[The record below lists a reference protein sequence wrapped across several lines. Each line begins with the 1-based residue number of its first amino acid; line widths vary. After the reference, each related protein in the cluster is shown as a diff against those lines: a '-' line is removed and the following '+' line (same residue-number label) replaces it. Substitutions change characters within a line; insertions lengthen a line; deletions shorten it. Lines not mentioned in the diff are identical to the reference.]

1 MMSAALYFK
10 GDGLVTGRAAAEL
23 WTMLDTTQ
31 AVRDDDPIDVQL
43 VGRNAEDPRGVRIRR
58 TKALLRQDIRWRNGI
73 PVTSPA
79 LTILRLAA
87 EMDEFELETVLAAG
101 FRKKLVRRSQ
111 LDDVMQRNPG
121 AKGIGKL
128 RTLLEQGESL
138 RDTRSR
144 YERKLLKLL
153 EAAELP
159 LPTTNAWVAGKFV
172 DAVWPDLRLIVE
184 FDGWQDHGKRK
195 GFERDRLRDQHLLI
209 GDHHVMR
216 VTFRQIDFRP
226 HALLAR
232 IASVQTMLRLKGEH
246 APGGLT
252 GGEAQA
258 RARRREPPAV

>member
-1 MMSAALYFK
+1 MMAAALYFR
-10 GDGLVTGRAAAEL
+10 GDALVTGQAAAQVWGL
-23 WTMLDTTQ
+23 LDTTQ
-31 AVRDDDPIDVQL
+31 QLEARDPIRVL
-43 VGRNAEDPRGVRIRR
+43 LAGRNATPPDGIVVHR
-58 TKALLRQDIRWRNGI
+58 TKSVARQDIRWRNGI

-87 EMDEFELETVLAAG
+87 EMDELELETVLSAG
-101 FRKKLVRRSQ
+101 FRKNLVRRSQ
-111 LDDVMQRNPG
+111 LDDVMQRHPG

-144 YERKLLKLL
+144 YERKLLNLL
-153 EAAELP
+153 KAAELP
-159 LPTTNAWVAGKFV
+159 LPTTNTWVAGKLV
-172 DAVWPDLRLIVE
+172 DAVWPELRLIVE

-195 GFERDRLRDQHLLI
+195 GFESDRLRDQHLLI
-209 GDHHVMR
+209 ADHHVMR

-246 APGGLT
+246 TPG
-252 GGEAQA
+252 
-258 RARRREPPAV
+258 V

>member
-1 MMSAALYFK
+1 MAAALHFR
-10 GDGLVTGRAAAEL
+10 GDALVAGLASAQIWG
-23 WTMLDTTQ
+23 MLDTTQ
-31 AVRDDDPIDVQL
+31 GPDTDDPIDVL
-43 VGRNAEDPRGVRIRR
+43 RAGRNGGRPRGVQVHR
-58 TKALLRQDIRWRNGI
+58 TSTIERQDIRWRNGI

-87 EMDEFELETVLAAG
+87 GMDELELETVLSAG
-101 FRKKLVRRSQ
+101 FRKNLVRRSQ
-111 LDDVMQRNPG
+111 LDDVMQRHPG
-121 AKGIGKL
+121 TKGIGKL

-159 LPTTNAWVAGKFV
+159 LPLTNTWVAGKCV
-172 DAVWPDLRLIVE
+172 DAVWPDLRLILE
-184 FDGWQDHGKRK
+184 FDGWQDHGKRR
-195 GFERDRLRDQHLLI
+195 GFESDRLRDQHLLI
-209 GDHHVMR
+209 ADHHVMR

-246 APGGLT
+246 APG
-252 GGEAQA
+252 
-258 RARRREPPAV
+258 V